1 MAFALCILRIETD
14 LSMKNYLV
22 AAASVLAFVAA
33 LSDASADYML
43 ARAPQSSATNLAAAW
58 EPFLERLSKEVGAK
72 ISLRLYPSR
81 EAFESELYKG
91 TPDFAF
97 MNPYYAVL
105 VRKTFGYNAL
115 VRDDG
120 QRLKGIIVVPMDSPI
135 KTVEDLEDKTIA
147 FADVNAMGASLL
159 PRAVLTREHGLHFK
173 PVYVGPHENVYR
185 AAFVG
190 QVDAG
195 AGVPQTFNDEP
206 EDLRRQLRVVF
217 ETPAVPSHPLIVHPR
232 VPAELQAKITQAIL
246 HFRNDENGRALLKGV
261 RMANPTAVNFDAD
274 YGVLNGLHLEEFVDV
289 AAE

>member
-1 MAFALCILRIETD
+1 MKKNMVALAAAAFVI
-14 LSMKNYLV
+14 V
-22 AAASVLAFVAA
+22 AAMRDV
-33 LSDASADYML
+33 SAEYIL

-58 EPFLERLSKEVGAK
+58 EPFLDRLSKEVGTK

-120 QRLKGIIVVPMDSPI
+120 QRLKGIIVVPVDSPI
-135 KTVEDLEDKTIA
+135 KTVQDLEDKTIA

-159 PRAVLTREHGLHFK
+159 PRAILTREHGLHFK

-206 EDLRRQLRVVF
+206 EELRRQLRVVF
-217 ETPAVPSHPLIVHPR
+217 ETPSVPSHPLIAHPR
-232 VPAELQAKITQAIL
+232 VPAELQAKITQTIL
-246 HFRNDENGRALLKGV
+246 HFRDDENGRALLKAV
-261 RMANPTAVNFDAD
+261 RMAKPTAVDFDAD
-274 YGVLNGLHLEEFVDV
+274 YGVLSGLHLEEFVDV